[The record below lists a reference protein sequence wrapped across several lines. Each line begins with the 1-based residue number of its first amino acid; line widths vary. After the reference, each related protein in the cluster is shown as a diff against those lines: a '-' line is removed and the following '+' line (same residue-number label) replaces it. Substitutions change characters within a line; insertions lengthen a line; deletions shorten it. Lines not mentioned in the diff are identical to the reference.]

1 MEVTSSAW
9 RTVDCSLYGVSMAVG
24 ESVVERFN
32 NISLTIPRLRRQGV
46 GTLVVTSKR
55 FVFLLPGPFQA
66 YTCKLSSFIDVRPIP
81 IPAFPDFL
89 CLYVELADEY
99 FTFQG
104 KREDILHIQASMSEC
119 DITATLVMK
128 TMRKVAP
135 ARPKKVIGAVGGPV
149 GIAHVHGL
157 AEERMRSDKEVV
169 ASIKSLNA
177 LKERAEILLRFAEDL
192 RNSASGGK
200 TMDALQ
206 RVCIAVGIE
215 SPVEN
220 VRGDAGLRQLATEF
234 AEVIETVFKAGG
246 TPPVLTKAEAYAIY
260 LRARKA
266 NLLSPKDVDKA
277 IQLIEQ
283 SKVYGIR
290 VERLGTLQVVVP
302 KGKSFVSGVLK
313 RFKKMGKEAFYTPM
327 SLAKEAK
334 IPLTMAKLFLNRGV
348 EYGVIAMDETISGV
362 RYYKN
367 RFDKFKLMKF

>member
-1 MEVTSSAW
+1 MAARGVFADNSGNLFSKSFELATKREDTGINIGHLPLTSNQSTRDQYRKVCLMWEDRVLSATAGNVLCQPVSLFFRRPVENMEPAITLKVQEYVTCGTPFDEGSVFDVAQRRKPVKVCDRIGLADSW
-9 RTVDCSLYGVSMAVG
+9 RSWA
-24 ESVVERFN
+24 
-32 NISLTIPRLRRQGV
+32 
-46 GTLVVTSKR
+46 
-55 FVFLLPGPFQA
+55 
-66 YTCKLSSFIDVRPIP
+66 

-246 TPPVLTKAEAYAIY
+246 TPPVLTKAESAQGRQICC
-260 LRARKA
+260 RQRM
-266 NLLSPKDVDKA
+266 S
-277 IQLIEQ
+277 
-283 SKVYGIR
+283 IR
-290 VERLGTLQVVVP
+290 
-302 KGKSFVSGVLK
+302 
-313 RFKKMGKEAFYTPM
+313 RF
-327 SLAKEAK
+327 S
-334 IPLTMAKLFLNRGV
+334 
-348 EYGVIAMDETISGV
+348 
-362 RYYKN
+362 
-367 RFDKFKLMKF
+367 